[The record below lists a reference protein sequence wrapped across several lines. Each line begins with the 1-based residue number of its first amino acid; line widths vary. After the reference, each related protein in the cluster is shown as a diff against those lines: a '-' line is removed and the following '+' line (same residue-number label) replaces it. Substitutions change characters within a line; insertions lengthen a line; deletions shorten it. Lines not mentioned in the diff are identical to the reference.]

1 MGVFGRGAR
10 EGSAEASL
18 ARTFESRTLKEDE
31 GHEHYFAAVQE
42 IELEYAN
49 VALARKLGD
58 PLSRDAA
65 ASATRLMPVTG
76 AQGISPLEDGVRAAY
91 IASYGETWAE
101 LDGERV
107 RVTARECC
115 EVASRGTPETDNG
128 RMRAG
133 TAILGLIGNH
143 PDHTK
148 SSQAFPQTFRP
159 LYDYV
164 STQASHQRLTEAG
177 ANSATGTVQAFRS
190 YISDDPADTPEA
202 ERCYRLAW
210 QLGLSIWIW
219 QECGFFNNPA
229 LEPGL

>member
-1 MGVFGRGAR
+1 
-10 EGSAEASL
+10 
-18 ARTFESRTLKEDE
+18 
-31 GHEHYFAAVQE
+31 
-42 IELEYAN
+42 
-49 VALARKLGD
+49 
-58 PLSRDAA
+58 
-65 ASATRLMPVTG
+65 
-76 AQGISPLEDGVRAAY
+76 
-91 IASYGETWAE
+91 
-101 LDGERV
+101 
-107 RVTARECC
+107 
-115 EVASRGTPETDNG
+115 
-128 RMRAG
+128 MRAG